1 VVNKTDLAPLVG
13 ADLEVM
19 RRDSAAVRG
28 GKPTHLI
35 SLRADPTAATVAEWV
50 REQVHA
56 RAVQPA

>member
-1 VVNKTDLAPLVG
+1 
-13 ADLEVM
+13 VM
-19 RRDSAAVRG
+19 RRDPAAVRG